1 MAEYADRAL
10 LRAKAGDGGHGCA
23 SVHREKFKPLGGP
36 DGGNGGR
43 GGDVILEVHPS
54 MATLLDFHRRPV
66 RRATNGKQGSGS
78 NRNGAAG
85 ADLVIRVPDGTV
97 VKTEHGEVLAD
108 LIGAGTRYVA
118 AQGGRGGLGNAA
130 LASTRRKAPGFALRG
145 EPGAEISLVLELKTV
160 ADAGLVGF
168 PNAGKS
174 SLIGALSAAKPKV
187 GDYPFTTLTPHLG
200 MVEAGDT
207 QFVVADVPGLIPG
220 ASQGKGLGLD
230 FLRHVERCAVLVHVL
245 DCAAPAQDPDRDPVA
260 DYEVIEAELAAYQD
274 DTGAD
279 LSGRPRI
286 IALNKI
292 DVPEARVIASHARQA
307 FTDRGLAVYE
317 VSAATREGLRELAYA
332 LAAVVAEVRAA
343 APVAEPSRVVIRP
356 QPAGGPD
363 FEIDRTGENTF
374 LVRGDKPWRWVQ
386 QTDFSNDEAVGYLAD
401 RLAKLGVEEA
411 LTEAGADDGA
421 EVLIG
426 NEDDAVVFDWAPDV
440 PAGPQRGRGPR
451 GTDRRLSR

>member
-1 MAEYADRAL
+1 MAEFADRAL

-97 VKTEHGEVLAD
+97 VKTEDGEVLAD
-108 LIGAGTRYVA
+108 LVGTGTRYVA

-130 LASTRRKAPGFALRG
+130 LASTKRKAPGFALRG

-260 DYEVIEAELAAYQD
+260 DFEVIEAELAAYQD

-286 IALNKI
+286 IALNKV
-292 DVPEARVIASHARQA
+292 DVPEAREIAGQARQA

-317 VSAATREGLRELAYA
+317 VSAATREGVRELAFA

-343 APVAEPSRVVIRP
+343 TLPAEPSRVVIRP
-356 QPAGGPD
+356 RPASGPD
-363 FEIDRTGENTF
+363 FDVERTGANTF
-374 LVRGDKPWRWVQ
+374 LVRGDKPWRWVL
-386 QTDFSNDEAVGYLAD
+386 QTDFSNDEAVGFLAD

-411 LTEAGADDGA
+411 LAEAGADDGA

-426 NEDDAVVFDWAPDV
+426 NGDDAVVFDWAPDV
-440 PAGPQRGRGPR
+440 TAGRQRGHGPR
-451 GTDRRLSR
+451 GTDRRLSP